1 MFAFVVSFSNSVLCQ
16 KIGWVERLRND
27 LFLCW
32 VGRKTLTQSI
42 SLDSSCD
49 KEGMGQWVNIYAAI
63 CDAVIQ
69 ALVQGMHDIR
79 RHFVGHIL
87 ID

>member
-49 KEGMGQWVNIYAAI
+49 KEGMVSIYAAI
-63 CDAVIQ
+63 CDAV
-69 ALVQGMHDIR
+69 LSKLSYRGLHDIR